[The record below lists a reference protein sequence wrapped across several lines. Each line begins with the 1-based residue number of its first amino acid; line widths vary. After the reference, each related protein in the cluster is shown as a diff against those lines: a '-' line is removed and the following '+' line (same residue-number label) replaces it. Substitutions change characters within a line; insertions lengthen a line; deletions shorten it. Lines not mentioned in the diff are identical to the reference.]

1 MNEEMEQSDENI
13 VISMETSTEVKKEVF
28 DMNNLNDVFGP
39 EEVVDTTMYVL
50 NYNLNFNVKQ
60 LLQICDYYGIAKTM
74 RQQKCNKDEIIM
86 MLVDFEAS
94 EENSEIVTRRQLL
107 WYYVNE
113 LKNDSFMKKYI
124 FSRDPVVY

>member
-1 MNEEMEQSDENI
+1 MNEQSEENI
-13 VISMETSTEVKKEVF
+13 VISIDTSSDVKKEVF
-28 DMNNLNDVFGP
+28 DTANLMKNEFISEDL
-39 EEVVDTTMYVL
+39 VDNSIYVL
-50 NYNLNFNVKQ
+50 NYQLNFNVKQ
-60 LLQICDYYGIAKTM
+60 LIQICDYYGLAKTM

-94 EENSEIVTRRQLL
+94 EENSEIVTKRQLL

-124 FSRDPVVY
+124 FF

>member
-1 MNEEMEQSDENI
+1 MNQESEENI
-13 VISMETSTEVKKEVF
+13 VISMDTSTEVKKDVF
-28 DMNNLNDVFGP
+28 DMNKLNDDFTP
-39 EEVVDTTMYVL
+39 HDIIDTSIYVL
-50 NYNLNFNVKQ
+50 NYYLNFNVKQ

-86 MLVDFEAS
+86 MLVDFEVS
-94 EENSEIVTRRQLL
+94 EENSEIVTKRQLL

-124 FSRDPVVY
+124 FF

>member
-1 MNEEMEQSDENI
+1 MNEEMQQSDENI
-13 VISMETSTEVKKEVF
+13 VISMDTSIEVKKDVF
-28 DMNNLNDVFGP
+28 DMNKLNNDFVS
-39 EEVVDTTMYVL
+39 EDVVDTTMYVL

-94 EENSEIVTRRQLL
+94 EENCEIVTKRQLL

-124 FSRDPVVY
+124 FF

>member
-1 MNEEMEQSDENI
+1 MSNEYKQSEENI
-13 VISMETSTEVKKEVF
+13 VISIDTSSDVNREVF
-28 DMNNLNDVFGP
+28 DMNKLKISHDFGS
-39 EEVVDTTMYVL
+39 EEILDTTMYVF
-50 NYNLNFNVKQ
+50 NYNLNFNKQQ
-60 LLQICDYYGIAKTM
+60 LLQICDYYGIAKMM

-94 EENSEIVTRRQLL
+94 EENCEIVTKRQLL

-124 FSRDPVVY
+124 FF

>member
-13 VISMETSTEVKKEVF
+13 VISMDTSTEVKKEVF

-124 FSRDPVVY
+124 FF

>member
-94 EENSEIVTRRQLL
+94 EENSEIVTRRQLI

-124 FSRDPVVY
+124 FF

>member
-1 MNEEMEQSDENI
+1 MSEEHSEENI
-13 VISMETSTEVKKEVF
+13 VISIDTSSDVKKEVF
-28 DMNNLNDVFGP
+28 DTANLMKNEFISEDL
-39 EEVVDTTMYVL
+39 VDNSIYVL
-50 NYNLNFNVKQ
+50 NYQLNFNVKQ
-60 LLQICDYYGIAKTM
+60 LIQICDYYGLAKTM

-94 EENSEIVTRRQLL
+94 EENSEIVTKRQLL

-124 FSRDPVVY
+124 FF

>member
-124 FSRDPVVY
+124 FF

>member
-1 MNEEMEQSDENI
+1 MNEEMQQSDENI
-13 VISMETSTEVKKEVF
+13 VISMDTSIEIKKEVF
-28 DMNNLNDVFGP
+28 YMNKLNDDFAS
-39 EEVVDTTMYVL
+39 EDIIDTSMYVL

-94 EENSEIVTRRQLL
+94 EENSEIVTKRQLL

-124 FSRDPVVY
+124 FF

>member
-1 MNEEMEQSDENI
+1 MNEEMDQSDENI
-13 VISMETSTEVKKEVF
+13 VISMDTSIDVKKEVF
-28 DMNNLNDVFGP
+28 DMNKLNDDFAS
-39 EEVVDTTMYVL
+39 EDIIDTSMYVL

-94 EENSEIVTRRQLL
+94 EENCDIVTKRQLL

-124 FSRDPVVY
+124 FF

>member
-1 MNEEMEQSDENI
+1 MNEQSEENI
-13 VISMETSTEVKKEVF
+13 VISIDTSSEVNREVF
-28 DMNNLNDVFGP
+28 DINKLKDDFGS
-39 EEVVDTTMYVL
+39 EEIVDTTMYVL
-50 NYNLNFNVKQ
+50 NYQLNFNVKQ
-60 LLQICDYYGIAKTM
+60 LLQICDYYGIAKMM

-94 EENSEIVTRRQLL
+94 DENCEIVTKRQLL

-124 FSRDPVVY
+124 FF

>member
-1 MNEEMEQSDENI
+1 MNEHSEENI
-13 VISMETSTEVKKEVF
+13 VISIDTSSDVKKEVF
-28 DMNNLNDVFGP
+28 DAANLIKNEFIS
-39 EEVVDTTMYVL
+39 EHLVDNSIYVL
-50 NYNLNFNVKQ
+50 NYQLNFNVKQ
-60 LLQICDYYGIAKTM
+60 LIQICDYYGLAKTM

-94 EENSEIVTRRQLL
+94 EENSEIVTKRQLL

-124 FSRDPVVY
+124 FF

>member
-1 MNEEMEQSDENI
+1 MNEEMQQSDENI
-13 VISMETSTEVKKEVF
+13 VISMDTSIEVKKDVF
-28 DMNNLNDVFGP
+28 DINKLNDDFVS
-39 EEVVDTTMYVL
+39 EEVADTTMYVL
-50 NYNLNFNVKQ
+50 NYNLNFNKQQ

-94 EENSEIVTRRQLL
+94 EENCEIVTKRQLL

-124 FSRDPVVY
+124 FF

>member
-1 MNEEMEQSDENI
+1 MNEEMQQSDENI
-13 VISMETSTEVKKEVF
+13 VISMDTSIEAKKDVF
-28 DMNNLNDVFGP
+28 DLNKLKDDFGS

-94 EENSEIVTRRQLL
+94 EENCEIVTKRQLL

-124 FSRDPVVY
+124 FF

>member
-13 VISMETSTEVKKEVF
+13 VISMDTSTEVKKEVF
-28 DMNNLNDVFGP
+28 NMNNLNDVFGP

-94 EENSEIVTRRQLL
+94 EENSEIVTKRQLL

-124 FSRDPVVY
+124 FF

>member
-1 MNEEMEQSDENI
+1 MNEHSEENI
-13 VISMETSTEVKKEVF
+13 VISIDTSSDVKKDVF
-28 DMNNLNDVFGP
+28 DAENLMKNEFISEDL
-39 EEVVDTTMYVL
+39 VDNSIYVL
-50 NYNLNFNVKQ
+50 NYQLNFNVKQ
-60 LLQICDYYGIAKTM
+60 LIQICDYYGLAKTM

-94 EENSEIVTRRQLL
+94 EENSEIVTKRQLL

-124 FSRDPVVY
+124 FF

>member
-1 MNEEMEQSDENI
+1 MNEEMQQSDENI
-13 VISMETSTEVKKEVF
+13 VISMDTSIDVKKEVF
-28 DMNNLNDVFGP
+28 DMNKLNDDFGS
-39 EEVVDTTMYVL
+39 EEVMDTTMYVL
-50 NYNLNFNVKQ
+50 NYNLNFNKQQ

-94 EENSEIVTRRQLL
+94 EENCDIVTKRQLL

-124 FSRDPVVY
+124 FF

>member
-13 VISMETSTEVKKEVF
+13 VISMDTSNDVKKDVF
-28 DMNNLNDVFGP
+28 DMNKLNDVFGP
-39 EEVVDTTMYVL
+39 EEVVDTTMYVF

-124 FSRDPVVY
+124 FF

>member
-1 MNEEMEQSDENI
+1 MNQESEENI
-13 VISMETSTEVKKEVF
+13 VISMDTSTEVKKDVF
-28 DMNNLNDVFGP
+28 DMNKLNDDFTP
-39 EEVVDTTMYVL
+39 HDIIDTSMYVL
-50 NYNLNFNVKQ
+50 NYNLNYNVKQ

-94 EENSEIVTRRQLL
+94 EENSEIVTKRQLL

-124 FSRDPVVY
+124 FF

>member
-1 MNEEMEQSDENI
+1 MNEHSEENI
-13 VISMETSTEVKKEVF
+13 VISIDTSSDIKHEVF
-28 DMNNLNDVFGP
+28 NMNNIKDDFGS
-39 EEVVDTTMYVL
+39 EDIIDTSIYVL

-86 MLVDFEAS
+86 MLVDFETS
-94 EENSEIVTRRQLL
+94 EENCEIVTKRQLL

-124 FSRDPVVY
+124 FF

>member
-1 MNEEMEQSDENI
+1 MNEQSEENI
-13 VISMETSTEVKKEVF
+13 VISIDTSSEVNREVF
-28 DMNNLNDVFGP
+28 DINKLKDDFGS
-39 EEVVDTTMYVL
+39 EEIVDTTMYVL
-50 NYNLNFNVKQ
+50 NYQLNFNVKQ

-94 EENSEIVTRRQLL
+94 DENCEIVTKRQLL

-124 FSRDPVVY
+124 FF

>member
-13 VISMETSTEVKKEVF
+13 VISMDTSTDVKKEVF

-124 FSRDPVVY
+124 FF

>member
-1 MNEEMEQSDENI
+1 
-13 VISMETSTEVKKEVF
+13 
-28 DMNNLNDVFGP
+28 
-39 EEVVDTTMYVL
+39 
-50 NYNLNFNVKQ
+50 
-60 LLQICDYYGIAKTM
+60 
-74 RQQKCNKDEIIM
+74 M

-124 FSRDPVVY
+124 FF

>member
-1 MNEEMEQSDENI
+1 MNEETDQSDENI
-13 VISMETSTEVKKEVF
+13 VISMDTSTEVKKEVF

-124 FSRDPVVY
+124 FF

>member
-1 MNEEMEQSDENI
+1 MNEEMDQSDENI
-13 VISMETSTEVKKEVF
+13 VISMDTSTEVKKEVF

-124 FSRDPVVY
+124 FF

>member
-13 VISMETSTEVKKEVF
+13 VISMDTSTEVKKEVF
-28 DMNNLNDVFGP
+28 DMNKLNDVFGP

-94 EENSEIVTRRQLL
+94 EENCEIVTKRQLL

-124 FSRDPVVY
+124 FF

>member
-1 MNEEMEQSDENI
+1 MNEHSEENI
-13 VISMETSTEVKKEVF
+13 VISIDTSSDVNKEVF
-28 DMNNLNDVFGP
+28 DAENLMKNEFISEDL
-39 EEVVDTTMYVL
+39 VDNSIYVL
-50 NYNLNFNVKQ
+50 NYQLNFNVKQ
-60 LLQICDYYGIAKTM
+60 LIQICDYYGLAKTM

-94 EENSEIVTRRQLL
+94 EENSEIVTKRQLL

-124 FSRDPVVY
+124 FF

>member
-1 MNEEMEQSDENI
+1 MNEQSEENI
-13 VISMETSTEVKKEVF
+13 VISIDTSSEVNREVF
-28 DMNNLNDVFGP
+28 DINKLKDDFGS
-39 EEVVDTTMYVL
+39 EEIVDTTMYVL

-94 EENSEIVTRRQLL
+94 DENCEIVTKRQLL
-107 WYYVNE
+107 WYYENE

-124 FSRDPVVY
+124 FF

>member
-13 VISMETSTEVKKEVF
+13 VISMDTSTDVKKDVF
-28 DMNNLNDVFGP
+28 DMNKLNDVFGP
-39 EEVVDTTMYVL
+39 GEVVDTTMYVL

-124 FSRDPVVY
+124 FF

>member
-13 VISMETSTEVKKEVF
+13 VISMDTSTDVKKDVF
-28 DMNNLNDVFGP
+28 DMNKLNDVFGP

-124 FSRDPVVY
+124 FF

>member
-13 VISMETSTEVKKEVF
+13 VISMDTSTEVKKEVF

-94 EENSEIVTRRQLL
+94 EENSEIVTKRQLL

-124 FSRDPVVY
+124 FF

>member
-1 MNEEMEQSDENI
+1 MNQELQNSEENI
-13 VISMETSTEVKKEVF
+13 VISMDTSIDVKKEVF
-28 DMNNLNDVFGP
+28 DMNKLNDDFAS
-39 EEVVDTTMYVL
+39 EDIIDTSMYVL

-94 EENSEIVTRRQLL
+94 EENCEIVTKRQLL

-124 FSRDPVVY
+124 FF

>member
-13 VISMETSTEVKKEVF
+13 VISMDTSTEVKKEVF

-39 EEVVDTTMYVL
+39 EEVVDTTMYVF
-50 NYNLNFNVKQ
+50 NYNLNYNVKQ

-124 FSRDPVVY
+124 FF

>member
-1 MNEEMEQSDENI
+1 MNEQSEENI
-13 VISMETSTEVKKEVF
+13 VISIDTSSDIKHEVF
-28 DMNNLNDVFGP
+28 NMNNIKDDFGS
-39 EEVVDTTMYVL
+39 EDIIDTNIYVL
-50 NYNLNFNVKQ
+50 NYQLNFNVKQ

-86 MLVDFEAS
+86 MLVDFETS
-94 EENSEIVTRRQLL
+94 EENCEIVTKRQLL

-124 FSRDPVVY
+124 FF

>member
-1 MNEEMEQSDENI
+1 MNEEMQQSDENI
-13 VISMETSTEVKKEVF
+13 VISMDTSIDIKKDVF
-28 DMNNLNDVFGP
+28 DMNKMNNDFGS
-39 EEVVDTTMYVL
+39 EEVLDTTMYVL

-94 EENSEIVTRRQLL
+94 EENCEIVTKRQLF

-124 FSRDPVVY
+124 FF

>member
-1 MNEEMEQSDENI
+1 MNEQSEENI
-13 VISMETSTEVKKEVF
+13 VISIDTSSDVNREVF
-28 DMNNLNDVFGP
+28 DMNKLKVDFGS
-39 EEVVDTTMYVL
+39 EEIVDTTMYVF
-50 NYNLNFNVKQ
+50 NYQLNFNVKQ

-94 EENSEIVTRRQLL
+94 DENCEIVTKRQLL

-124 FSRDPVVY
+124 FF

>member
-13 VISMETSTEVKKEVF
+13 VISMDTSTDVKKEVF
-28 DMNNLNDVFGP
+28 DMNKLNDVFIP

-94 EENSEIVTRRQLL
+94 EENSEIVTKRQLL

-124 FSRDPVVY
+124 FF

>member
-1 MNEEMEQSDENI
+1 MNEQSEENI
-13 VISMETSTEVKKEVF
+13 VISIDTSSDVNREVF
-28 DMNNLNDVFGP
+28 DMNKLKVDFGS
-39 EEVVDTTMYVL
+39 EEIVDTTMYVF
-50 NYNLNFNVKQ
+50 NYQLNFNVKQ

-94 EENSEIVTRRQLL
+94 YENCEIVTKRQLL

-124 FSRDPVVY
+124 FF